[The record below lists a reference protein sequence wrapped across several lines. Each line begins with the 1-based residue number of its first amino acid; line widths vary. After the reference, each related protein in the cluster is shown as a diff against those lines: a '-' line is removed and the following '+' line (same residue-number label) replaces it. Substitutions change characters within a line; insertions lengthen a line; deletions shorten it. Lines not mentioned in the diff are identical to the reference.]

1 MTTKLEKSIKREIE
15 LNGVTYTVTIAPE
28 GLKIVEKGKRKGQ
41 ELSWDRLVRGDV
53 TLGQDLQDSMAP
65 SGEGGE

>member
-15 LNGVTYTVTIAPE
+15 LNGVAYTVTIAPE

-41 ELSWDRLVRGDV
+41 EMSWDRLVRGDV

>member
-15 LNGVTYTVTIAPE
+15 LNGVAYTVTIAPE

-53 TLGQDLQDSMAP
+53 TLGQDLQDSVAP
-65 SGEGGE
+65 AGEGGE